1 MLPVFGISIGKG
13 QPHFLLL
20 VFLKN
25 RSLWGLPVTGEKA
38 VIHSEIRYYTNVTV
52 YLASDFTVVF
62 GV

>member
-1 MLPVFGISIGKG
+1 MILLAGIYYPEGYN
-13 QPHFLLL
+13 FL
-20 VFLKN
+20 
-25 RSLWGLPVTGEKA
+25 LPVTGEKA

>member
-1 MLPVFGISIGKG
+1 MFV
-13 QPHFLLL
+13 LLL
-20 VFLKN
+20 LGN
-25 RSLWGLPVTGEKA
+25 PELAEREEATLPVTGEKA